1 MLIQSLFFG
10 YDLKEVLLALLLFF
24 LSNIPAK
31 RGRRTGRQAQM
42 IATAGSM
49 VQTGKVSIVLSGPN
63 ISNQRDPFSLVQNKG
78 VLQLKSA
85 SWSEASTILIAVMMV
100 PLYKISKYLSEGLSP
115 PLYIHQSK

>member
-100 PLYKISKYLSEGLSP
+100 PLHKISKYLSEGLSP

>member
-10 YDLKEVLLALLLFF
+10 YDLKEVLLALLLFS

-63 ISNQRDPFSLVQNKG
+63 ILNQRDPFSLVQNKG

-100 PLYKISKYLSEGLSP
+100 PLQNISKYFSEGLSP